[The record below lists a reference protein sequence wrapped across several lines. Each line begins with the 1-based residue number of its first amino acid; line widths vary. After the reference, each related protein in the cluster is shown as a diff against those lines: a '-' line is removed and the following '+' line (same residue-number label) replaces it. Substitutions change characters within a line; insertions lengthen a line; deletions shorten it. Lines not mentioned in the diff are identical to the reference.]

1 MVSSVRQSRREKEKK
16 MSNDPLAAAEVLV
29 ALNEK
34 DRDETICRYPTCHAP
49 RRATET
55 GRPSAYCS
63 DSGHT
68 AVTNH
73 RARASLKASAS
84 GVSGETPTKKEH
96 PTGAIP
102 VESLRSSVLQS
113 MTQLQSGLERYIS
126 TLVEIT
132 DPDISVAQIQAVQD
146 RAETRIAEAQQN
158 VSTERSLRLAA
169 EAASSAAR
177 QEAQA
182 EREAAELA
190 IQHMEEA
197 DAKAQRVSEDA
208 EQQIV
213 AMRQERDATV
223 ERVRN
228 EAQQQIEEAFRE
240 AKEVVAFAE
249 AEATTARGEARQA
262 EERAHDAQVDAQ
274 ARIVAAEQLVREA
287 NATVERE
294 RTEVDRL
301 RKEHETTIQEARRR
315 AEADRAEAAAAL
327 ARERAEVSRVR
338 EEVVTVT
345 KNAREQAAAD
355 RGELDRLR
363 ADLAAS
369 HIRADQLATLADE
382 LRTQLTQLLGKQKPR
397 S

>member
-1 MVSSVRQSRREKEKK
+1 
-16 MSNDPLAAAEVLV
+16 MSTDPTLPKDPGAATQALARLAVKDQ
-29 ALNEK
+29 NEAV
-34 DRDETICRYPTCHAP
+34 CRYPECDRP
-49 RRATET
+49 RRMGQGI
-55 GRPSAYCS
+55 GRGVAYC
-63 DSGHT
+63 DNPDHT
-68 AVTNH
+68 PLSNH

-84 GVSGETPTKKEH
+84 GASGEIPTKKEH

-301 RKEHETTIQEARRR
+301 RKEHETTIQEARIR

-327 ARERAEVSRVR
+327 ARERAEVNRLR

-345 KNAREQAAAD
+345 ATSREQAAAD
-355 RGELDRLR
+355 RSEMDRLR

-369 HIRADQLATLADE
+369 HVRADQLAALADE
-382 LRTQLTQLLGKQKPR
+382 LRTQLTHLLGKQKPR